1 MQGLSLHAARTGIYV
16 RHFDRISGCACRPRD
31 SITQRLTRYRN
42 ETAPKARS
50 CISTRQ
56 FEDVVHYQPMNEND
70 EMMGNVPME
79 GAEGAQPTE
88 GGMPE
93 EEETTEEGGEQ
104 A

>member
-1 MQGLSLHAARTGIYV
+1 
-16 RHFDRISGCACRPRD
+16 
-31 SITQRLTRYRN
+31 
-42 ETAPKARS
+42 
-50 CISTRQ
+50 
-56 FEDVVHYQPMNEND
+56 MNEND